1 MSIFI
6 SLLPPQLVL
15 HDGDAPPD
23 EYTLPHWQFLN
34 LACGI

>member
-15 HDGDAPPD
+15 HDGDAPPMN
-23 EYTLPHWQFLN
+23 TLCH
-34 LACGI
+34 GDSS